1 MINTAGTAIKERLK
15 TLVTD
20 RNGTTYPA
28 ENQPFS
34 PHFYYEAPCFDLDTA
49 KVSHKMLGFGISLT
63 DAACYL
69 ISKLDN
75 EQRKQLIHDIF
86 ASDGLNLSIV
96 RLNVG
101 ASDYATEVYS
111 YNDVPDDIE
120 MKHFSIA
127 HDEAYI
133 IPLTKEVKAA
143 RNDLFLF
150 SSPWSPPGWMKTG
163 GEMCGGEMRHKYLP
177 AFANYY
183 VEYLMAYRA
192 HGLEIDAVTM
202 QNEVDTDQNGTMPQ
216 SRLHPDFEMEL
227 CGYLMPPR
235 LEAAGLNTKIWLY
248 DHNYINW
255 KRVMYMLSD
264 PEVKK
269 HVDAVAWHPYCGQ
282 PEMLRQVREA
292 HPDMPFQLTEKGP
305 NIKPNSAEQHP
316 LWWAKTISG
325 ALNNGCS
332 SFVGWN
338 CALDENGNPN
348 TGTFECA
355 GLVEIH
361 SQTGVITPSVQYHVF
376 KHFAPYI
383 KRGAEL
389 LHCYTNKDLT
399 QDVTCVVCRNPDQ
412 SYVAVLSNSAPVP
425 QTVQFKRNG
434 EYLRVL
440 IRPEAIV
447 TITF

>member
-1 MINTAGTAIKERLK
+1 MSERLK

-20 RNGTTYPA
+20 ANGVAYPA

-34 PHFYYEAPCFDLDTA
+34 RHFYYDATCFDLDTA
-49 KVSHKMLGFGISLT
+49 EVSHTMLGFGVSLT
-63 DAACYL
+63 EASCYL
-69 ISKLDN
+69 LSRLEDDRRAEWLRN
-75 EQRKQLIHDIF
+75 IF
-86 ASDGLNLSIV
+86 SPDGLNLSIV
-96 RLNVG
+96 RMNVG
-101 ASDYATEVYS
+101 SSDYSTEVYS

-120 MKHFSIA
+120 MKHFSIE
-127 HDEAYI
+127 HDEAYV
-133 IPLTKEVKAA
+133 IPVAKEVKAL
-143 RNDLFLF
+143 RDDLFMMA
-150 SSPWSPPGWMKTG
+150 SPWSPPGWMKTG

-183 VEYLMAYRA
+183 VEYLKAYRE
-192 HGLEIDAVTM
+192 HGLLIDAITM
-202 QNEVDTDQNGTMPQ
+202 QNEVDTDQIGRMPQ

-235 LEAAGLNTKIWLY
+235 LTAAGLNTKIWLY
-248 DHNYINW
+248 DHNYNNW

-269 HVDAVAWHPYCGQ
+269 HVDAVAWHPYCGC
-282 PEMLRQVREA
+282 PEMIRQIREA
-292 HPDMPFQLTEKGP
+292 HPGLPFQLTEKGP
-305 NIKPNSAEQHP
+305 NIKPNSAEQEP

-325 ALNNGCS
+325 ALNNGCA
-332 SFVGWN
+332 SFIGWN
-338 CALDENGNPN
+338 CALDENGQPN
-348 TGTFECA
+348 TGDFECA

-361 SQTGVITPSVQYHVF
+361 SQTGEITPSVQYHAF

-389 LHCYTNKDLT
+389 LHCYTNKELPAHL
-399 QDVTCVVCRNPDQ
+399 TCVVCRNPDK
-412 SYVAVLSNSAPVP
+412 SYAAVMSNSSHIPASI
-425 QTVQFKRNG
+425 QFKRNG

-440 IRPEAIV
+440 LRPKAIV